1 MGFKRRYEG
10 WGGGR
15 EGEGEGGRGFKVYG
29 SAQNR
34 TGIISG
40 I

>member
-1 MGFKRRYEG
+1 MG
-10 WGGGR
+10 GGGR
-15 EGEGEGGRGFKVYG
+15 AKGKGEGGRGFKVYG